1 MDPPEP
7 GSPFALARYKGLRVN
22 YLDAREPIFALVFAQ
37 HSERREFAF
46 ASGASRKLP
55 TATPVGLTGTMPR
68 TVEPVVNVTVPVGEG
83 EARLE
88 AMVAVRV
95 TLVPGGTGVDAA
107 MDEARVILVAAGV
120 TTTLSG
126 WPALLAKFKSPL

>member
-1 MDPPEP
+1 M
-7 GSPFALARYKGLRVN
+7 GSVVEVRV
-22 YLDAREPIFALVFAQ
+22 
-37 HSERREFAF
+37 
-46 ASGASRKLP
+46 
-55 TATPVGLTGTMPR
+55 ATPVGLTGTMPR

-107 MDEARVILVAAGV
+107 MAEARVILVAAGV